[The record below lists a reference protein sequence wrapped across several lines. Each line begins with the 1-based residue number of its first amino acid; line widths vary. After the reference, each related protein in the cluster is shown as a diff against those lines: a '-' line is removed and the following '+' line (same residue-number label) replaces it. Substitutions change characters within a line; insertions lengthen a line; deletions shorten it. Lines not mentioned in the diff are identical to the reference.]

1 MSRFI
6 KENNLAK
13 GFLDNGKLFLPNC
26 SQPDFLKKFNIAYPA
41 EGRSGRDPC
50 GGGGGTPPPP
60 TSIKIVQFDGSD
72 IVTFGGDTLIQI

>member
-1 MSRFI
+1 MSRLI

-41 EGRSGRDPC
+41 EGRFGRPLW
-50 GGGGGTPPPP
+50 GRWRQRP
-60 TSIKIVQFDGSD
+60 TTNFY
-72 IVTFGGDTLIQI
+72 